1 MLKKYLCKH
10 LQKLN
15 CIIFYLAD
23 PVAHVSQAFREHLLR
38 YALFSIVLPSTTDD
52 DTTGDESARDALSY
66 LHMLNECASTS
77 EKPMNMSSAVGD
89 DQVAKWW
96 VAVGMVAV
104 YWLQGEDEAAE
115 RFYSTVESVPKSLW
129 NAEYVDII

>member
-1 MLKKYLCKH
+1 MLKVAQTEEFNYH
-10 LQKLN
+10 
-15 CIIFYLAD
+15 IIFNLAD

-38 YALFSIVLPSTTDD
+38 YALSSIVLPSATDD

-77 EKPMNMSSAVGD
+77 EKPANMSSPVGD

-104 YWLQGEDEAAE
+104 HWLRGEDEAAE

-129 NAEYVDII
+129 NAE